1 MEIKGYLTSIIILFL
16 LGATGFAA
24 SIYARQPGND
34 DEQKQIVITIDDLPL
49 NGPNIG
55 ARRLAAMT
63 AKLLSVIAK
72 NKIPVVG
79 FVNESLL
86 YVPGETE
93 ERIDLLK
100 KWTASGVELGNH
112 TFSHTRFKDVS
123 LADYEDDFIRGE
135 AVTRMLV
142 KPQKMRYFR
151 HPYLQMGTTH
161 ELENAFENFIGERGY
176 RIAPVTIDDMDWMF
190 MFAYLRAKSKSDS
203 KRAKKVSSEYLKY
216 ASEKIDFCEAVSAD
230 LFGRQPSQIL
240 LLHSNELVADNLDDL
255 LKTFKDKGYR
265 FVALDEALNDPI
277 YKFPDKYSDTSDWLS
292 GWASSKGKKLTPPQP
307 PEFIQKEFQNAQK

>member
-1 MEIKGYLTSIIILFL
+1 MELKGYLTSIIILFL

-63 AKLLSVIAK
+63 AKLLSAIAK

-100 KWTASGVELGNH
+100 KWTVSGV
-112 TFSHTRFKDVS
+112 
-123 LADYEDDFIRGE
+123 
-135 AVTRMLV
+135 
-142 KPQKMRYFR
+142 
-151 HPYLQMGTTH
+151 
-161 ELENAFENFIGERGY
+161 
-176 RIAPVTIDDMDWMF
+176 
-190 MFAYLRAKSKSDS
+190 
-203 KRAKKVSSEYLKY
+203 
-216 ASEKIDFCEAVSAD
+216 
-230 LFGRQPSQIL
+230 
-240 LLHSNELVADNLDDL
+240 
-255 LKTFKDKGYR
+255 
-265 FVALDEALNDPI
+265 
-277 YKFPDKYSDTSDWLS
+277 
-292 GWASSKGKKLTPPQP
+292 
-307 PEFIQKEFQNAQK
+307 